1 MPLCSVSLNC
11 FVRPV
16 SQGSQGFGNWGDM
29 AGEGD
34 DWRDGC
40 KGGGQPEN
48 LIRDGVGL
56 EVGVW
61 GRTRRMQSHFGTGSD
76 TRGPARPRANMM
88 RTGIRAGVLGRRK
101 VPLEDVASG

>member
-34 DWRDGC
+34 DWRG
-40 KGGGQPEN
+40 
-48 LIRDGVGL
+48 
-56 EVGVW
+56 W
-61 GRTRRMQSHFGTGSD
+61 M
-76 TRGPARPRANMM
+76 
-88 RTGIRAGVLGRRK
+88 
-101 VPLEDVASG
+101 